1 MRKILVTG
9 SGGLIGSS
17 VVRFFS
23 DLGFAVTGIDNDMRQ
38 NYFGAE
44 ASIQENL
51 NCLIKEVKNYD
62 HYGVDIRNAEELL
75 KIFKDIRPELV
86 VHCAA
91 QPSHDLAAQ
100 IPLHDFHTNANGTL
114 NLLEAARNYTK
125 ESPFVFLST
134 NKVYGDN
141 PNKIVIQES
150 KTRWQINEKKWE
162 HGIDETMS
170 IDHCVH
176 SLFGVSKTSADLL
189 VQEYGRY
196 FSMPT
201 VCLRGG
207 CLTGED
213 HMGIGLHGFL
223 SFLVKTNVFGLPYT
237 IIGYKGK
244 QVRDNIHATDVS
256 SLIYEY
262 YKSPRVGEVYNIGGG
277 YSNSISVLEAI
288 NLIEGIS
295 GNKQS
300 YDYDSTPRVGDH
312 ICYYTNLS
320 KVKKHYPSWKIKKNI
335 TQIVEAMVMKWKEKL
350 YYTVG

>member
-1 MRKILVTG
+1 
-9 SGGLIGSS
+9 
-17 VVRFFS
+17 
-23 DLGFAVTGIDNDMRQ
+23 
-38 NYFGAE
+38 
-44 ASIQENL
+44 
-51 NCLIKEVKNYD
+51 
-62 HYGVDIRNAEELL
+62 
-75 KIFKDIRPELV
+75 
-86 VHCAA
+86 
-91 QPSHDLAAQ
+91 
-100 IPLHDFHTNANGTL
+100 
-114 NLLEAARNYTK
+114 
-125 ESPFVFLST
+125 
-134 NKVYGDN
+134 
-141 PNKIVIQES
+141 
-150 KTRWQINEKKWE
+150 
-162 HGIDETMS
+162 MS

-213 HMGIGLHGFL
+213 QMGIGLHGFL

-288 NLIEGIS
+288 NLIEDIS

-320 KVKKHYPSWKIKKNI
+320 KVKKHYPSWEIKKNI
-335 TQIVEAMVMKWKEKL
+335 TQIIEAMVMKWKEKL
-350 YYTVG
+350 YHTVG

>member
-1 MRKILVTG
+1 MKKILVTG
-9 SGGLIGSS
+9 SGGLIGST

-23 DLGFAVTGIDNDMRQ
+23 DRGFAVTGIDNNMSKF
-38 NYFGAE
+38 FGSE

-51 NCLIKEVKNYD
+51 NFIVEEVRNYD
-62 HYGVDIRNAEELL
+62 HCAVDIRNAEEIL
-75 KIFKDIRPELV
+75 KIFKDVRPELV

-91 QPSHDLAAQ
+91 QPSHDLAAK
-100 IPLHDFHTNANGTL
+100 IPLDDFHTNANGTL

-141 PNKIVIQES
+141 PNKKIKEN
-150 KTRWQINEKKWE
+150 KTRWQINEKKWK

-207 CLTGED
+207 CLTGEN

-288 NLIEGIS
+288 NLIEDIS

-300 YDYDSTPRVGDH
+300 YDYDNTPRVGDH

-320 KVKKHYPSWKIKKNI
+320 KIKKHYPGKIKKI
-335 TQIVEAMVMKWKEKL
+335 
-350 YYTVG
+350 